1 MEIFER
7 WGYNYLK
14 LPAFEFY
21 ESQREALGRKAGE
34 AITFPDPGTGELLSL
49 RTDFTVQVVKSV
61 SFLRIKRFPLRI
73 YYFGTLYRTGQNCE
87 SFQAGVELIGVR
99 EIEGDAEVITA
110 IHDYLRS
117 LGLRNLVVS
126 IGHVGIVRKILSGL
140 KAEEREEVERA
151 FREKNVSLLREVF
164 GESVVSELPLAQG
177 GREVLSL
184 LDELNLR
191 REKEELETLGE
202 LLETAG
208 VGFTY
213 DLSEVREFPY
223 YTGVVFEFFCPEA
236 GYPVAGGGRYD
247 RLSEIYGEQFPA
259 TGGTV
264 YIDLA
269 MNLLS
274 AGVEKKDFFLL
285 DLSEGKRF
293 GFRVAALL
301 RGKGY
306 KVGRDIVRR
315 GIRQSL
321 EYAFSEGYGRVVLIK
336 DEGDVRIY
344 TGPEEF
350 TEVSLKEFLEL
361 F

>member
-1 MEIFER
+1 MEVFEC
-7 WGYNYLK
+7 WGYNFLK

-21 ESQREALGRKAGE
+21 ESQREALGEKVRE
-34 AITFPDPGTGELLSL
+34 AITFRDPSTGELLSL

-61 SFLRIKRFPLRI
+61 SFLRIRHFPLRI
-73 YYFGTLYRTGQNCE
+73 YYFGTLYRVGQSYE

-99 EIEGDAEVITA
+99 EIEGDAEVVTA

-117 LGLRNLVVS
+117 LGLRDLMVS
-126 IGHVGIVRKILSGL
+126 IGHVGIVRKILSDL
-140 KAEEREEVERA
+140 EEEERDRVERA

-164 GESVVSELPLAQG
+164 GQSVVSELPLAQG
-177 GREVLSL
+177 GREVLTL

-191 REKEELETLGE
+191 REKEELETLGG

-208 VGFTY
+208 VRFSY

-236 GYPVAGGGRYD
+236 GHPVAGGGRYD
-247 RLSEIYGEQFPA
+247 RLSEVYGEQFPA

-274 AGVEKKDFFLL
+274 AGVEEKDFFLL

-293 GFRVAALL
+293 GFRVASLL

-306 KVGRDIVRR
+306 RVGRDIVRR

-321 EYAFSEGYGRVVLIK
+321 EYAFSEGYRRVVLIR
-336 DEGDVRIY
+336 DEEDVRIY

-350 TEVSLKEFLEL
+350 TRVNLKEFFEL